1 MVPAAA
7 RTKEPYTLAILWH
20 DRCAPRF
27 PALDFRIV
35 ATDADGEVL
44 ARAERGCYRPSSFGP
59 CVHPVGRVFCVKPEY
74 RRGVVFLLCRNV
86 AFTYF
91 DDAMQ
96 RVTLRRIED
105 RLHPGGALVIGSTE
119 PLPAEASGF
128 EPWWARLGVHP
139 WEVPRPPA
147 GVRPPHRGEA
157 VSPSPVVS
165 VASTRNAR
173 RWDWHVRCSTSRS
186 SPSPR

>member
-105 RLHPGGALVIGSTE
+105 RLHPGGGVGDRQHRIIACGGERIRTMVGETRS
-119 PLPAEASGF
+119 AS
-128 EPWWARLGVHP
+128 LGG
-139 WEVPRPPA
+139 A
-147 GVRPPHRGEA
+147 
-157 VSPSPVVS
+157 
-165 VASTRNAR
+165 
-173 RWDWHVRCSTSRS
+173 
-186 SPSPR
+186 